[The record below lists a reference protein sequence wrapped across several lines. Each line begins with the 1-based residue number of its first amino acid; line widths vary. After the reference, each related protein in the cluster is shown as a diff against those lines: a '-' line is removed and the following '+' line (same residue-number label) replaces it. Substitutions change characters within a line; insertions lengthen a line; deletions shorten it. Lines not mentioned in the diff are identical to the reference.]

1 MNILA
6 EYTLDYVRRNKKSS
20 VAILI
25 AILIATTLLS
35 ALCGFLHTM
44 YKDQIRLTI
53 HKEGNWH
60 AELFDDTPGDKL
72 KYVTGHPNV
81 EQVMIKG
88 AWEVAQ
94 IEDPRRPYL
103 VMRRLTS
110 SYWSDMSERQHILEG
125 RIPHHPGELALSKQY
140 FEHHPDLKVGDTI
153 RLPVGSRV
161 LNGETLESR
170 SIYKKGERFVP
181 TAVRSYTVVGK
192 LDITTS
198 STIPAYLAYGY
209 LDEASITPE
218 DKLTIYMRFNNP
230 GTAYEDIVAIA
241 RSIGYKPDEYGDY
254 MVKMNSDLLA
264 KYFVFPSGQGGQ
276 FQIWQF
282 SWPLMFAATALLVTG
297 LFVVIISNAFAIS
310 ANTRLRQLGML
321 QSIGASPR
329 QIRRSVIL
337 ESLILS
343 VVSIPLGLFFG
354 WLLDFGLF
362 AYISSQEK
370 LREIQD
376 IRLAFGLP
384 AALPS
389 VLLAL
394 LTVWLSA
401 SIPARKISKMS
412 PIDAIRQG
420 GEIRV
425 KKLRKPWLSGNLFG
439 IEGELAKNTLRARKK
454 SYRTAV
460 ISLTLSFC
468 LLSGFLHMFSILE
481 VANTLFREDSLH
493 ESEENIGLQ
502 ILDGN
507 VMDPQM
513 EEQIRS
519 VPGVKSALFVSHVP
533 AAMWVKED
541 RQSDALAGIGGF
553 SRIADSGRYS
563 LYEDNENGRY
573 RLQTNLVAL
582 DDQSFAEYTRR
593 IGADARLF
601 YDNDVPRT
609 IVVNQVQDDL
619 RSNRRETV
627 RIPFLKL
634 HPGERLNLEE
644 KVHSEDKGSYTFT
657 AEVGYL
663 TDEMPPLG
671 DRYDNFELVQIM
683 PRSVYLDIVGQMA
696 EERAMRARY
705 VSIPVVA
712 ESVDRI
718 EAVAAELKNVCDKWY
733 GSGDY
738 EIRNIIEIKESG
750 DKGRQ
755 MMKLII
761 FCVSGFLALIGIA
774 NVFSTVSGNLQQRQK
789 EFAVLRSVGISPRGI
804 WRLLLLEALLFGLIP
819 ILFSIPVAV
828 LIIWSFLKI
837 NMVYLSE
844 YLPHMPLM
852 AIVLFAVLIMASIM
866 LAYILSG
873 RRLKQRTIVDVLKDE
888 TV

>member
-44 YKDQIRLTI
+44 YTDEIRLTI

-88 AWEVAQ
+88 PWEVAQ

-103 VMRRLTS
+103 VMRGLTS
-110 SYWSDMSERQHILEG
+110 SYWSDMPERQHILEG

-181 TAVRSYTVVGK
+181 TAERSYTVVGK
-192 LDITTS
+192 LDITTN
-198 STIPAYLAYGY
+198 STTPAYLAYGY
-209 LDEASITPE
+209 LDEASMTPE

-230 GTAYEDIVAIA
+230 GTAYEDIVEIA
-241 RSIGYKPDEYGDY
+241 RSVGYKPDEYGDY
-254 MVKMNSDLLA
+254 MVRTNSSLLA

-282 SWPLMFAATALLVTG
+282 SWPLMFAAMALLVTG

-310 ANTRLRQLGML
+310 ANARLRQLGIL
-321 QSIGASPR
+321 QSIGASPK

-343 VVSIPLGLFFG
+343 VISIPLGLFFG

-370 LREIQD
+370 LREVQD
-376 IRLAFGLP
+376 IRFTFGLP
-384 AALPS
+384 AVLPS

-425 KKLRKPWLSGNLFG
+425 KKLRKPWLSGKLFG
-439 IEGELAKNTLRARKK
+439 IEGELAKNALRARKK

-493 ESEENIGLQ
+493 ESEENIALR

-541 RQSDALAGIGGF
+541 RQSEALAGIGGF
-553 SRIADSGRYS
+553 SRIADSGQYS
-563 LYEDNENGRY
+563 LYEENGSY

-582 DDQSFAEYTRR
+582 DDQSFAEYSRR

-601 YDNDVPRT
+601 YDKDVPRT
-609 IVVNQVQDDL
+609 IVVNQVRDDL

-627 RIPFLKL
+627 HIPFLKL
-634 HPGERLNLEE
+634 RAGERLNLEE
-644 KVHSEDKGSYTFT
+644 KVYSEDKGSYTFT
-657 AEVGYL
+657 TEVAYL

-671 DRYDNFELVQIM
+671 DRYDNNFELVQIM
-683 PRSVYLDIVGQMA
+683 PSSVYLGIVGQMA
-696 EERAMRARY
+696 EERAIRARY

-712 ESVDRI
+712 ESADRI
-718 EAVAAELKNVCDKWY
+718 ERVTAELKNVVDRWY

-738 EIRNIIEIKESG
+738 EIWNIIEIKESG

-755 MMKLII
+755 MMKFII
-761 FCVSGFLALIGIA
+761 VCVSGFLALIGIS
-774 NVFSTVSGNLQQRQK
+774 NVFSTVSGNLRQRQK

-804 WRLLLLEALLFGLIP
+804 GRMLLLEALLFGLIP
-819 ILFSIPVAV
+819 ILLSIPVTM

-837 NMVYLSE
+837 NMVYLGE
-844 YLPHMPLM
+844 FLPHMPVLEL
-852 AIVLFAVLIMASIM
+852 VLFAALIIISVV
-866 LAYILSG
+866 LAYILGG
-873 RRLKQRTIVDVLKDE
+873 RRLKQGTIVDVLKDE